1 MEAQR
6 TENQTLNLKAKAEQE
21 LRKMRENYTRWGVS
35 QEIENIRRY
44 VAQAGL
50 TLADIGTSEE
60 ELQNCFKIG
69 HTNAAR
75 TWLRMARERYEN
87 EDVSAEVT
95 HIRNLIAEAGITL
108 ADVGTSEEELNK
120 LLTTFKSKQKKW
132 YHKLLRRFSLAL
144 SLID

>member
-1 MEAQR
+1 MEARR

-21 LRKMRENYTRWGVS
+21 LQKMRENYTRWGVS

-60 ELQNCFKIG
+60 ELQNCFKTG
-69 HTNAAR
+69 HINAAK
-75 TWLRMARERYEN
+75 TWLRMARERCET
-87 EDVSAEVT
+87 EDVSAEIT
-95 HIRNLIAEAGITL
+95 HIRNLVAEAGVTL

-120 LLTTFKSKQKKW
+120 LLLVFRSKHQKW
-132 YHKLLRRFSLAL
+132 YHRLFRRCSLAFAPL
-144 SLID
+144 D